1 MKTTL
6 FACSAAVMLA
16 LGMCAGAAADYATA
30 VLADNPIAYWRFEDG
45 NLGDKLIGQ
54 TATDSAGNHH
64 GTYSVEGTTCD
75 GVELVAGVPGIGG
88 LAGSF
93 AGLSDSNGEYVLYD
107 TLGSFGSDIDDNGA
121 TFEFWYKDMQSNTYS
136 TRIFGVVN
144 DRPGGSTDYK
154 TQFSC
159 TLDRATTG
167 TTELF
172 LREDRKEG
180 STNDAQEIEF
190 DGSVK
195 DIHDGDW
202 HHVAWV
208 IETSVDGVPL
218 NGLKVYV
225 DGVLITPTF
234 TDGDPVLNNFADL
247 DKAFTVGCMHDR
259 DGRGPQSHLRDGVI
273 DEFAVYSKALTQAEI
288 QAHIDAIPEPST
300 LVLALGA
307 VMFLLLPLWRRRR

>member
-1 MKTTL
+1 MWAVVVVLVLGITSG
-6 FACSAAVMLA
+6 AMAGYISAVMGDGPL
-16 LGMCAGAAADYATA
+16 
-30 VLADNPIAYWRFEDG
+30 AYWRFEDG

-54 TATDSAGNHH
+54 TATDSSVNNHD
-64 GTYSVEGTTCD
+64 GTYSVEGSCD

-93 AGLSDSNGEYVLYD
+93 AGLNDSNGEYVLYD

-121 TFEFWYKDMQSNTYS
+121 TFEFWYKDMGTSTYS

-144 DRPGGSTDYK
+144 DRPGGIRK
-154 TQFSC
+154 TQFSF
-159 TLDRATTG
+159 TLDRVTTG

-172 LREDRKEG
+172 IRDDDDD
-180 STNDAQEIEF
+180 TQEIEF
-190 DGSVK
+190 DRSVK

-208 IETSVDGVPL
+208 IEAGVPL
-218 NGLKVYV
+218 NGLKAYV
-225 DGVLITPTF
+225 DGVLMTPTF
-234 TDGDPVLNNFADL
+234 TDGDPVMNNFADL

-259 DGRGPQSHLRDGVI
+259 DGRGPQSHLHDGVI